1 MLNLS
6 NLQGVK
12 MRNNLFELIEA
23 KNIELVKEKIPL
35 KNIKGLYFDNIIVLN
50 SKINT
55 EVEKKCVLA
64 EELGHYETSSG
75 NILAQNKI
83 INLKQESKARG
94 WAVDE
99 LIKVEDFIKAF
110 DAGVRNR
117 FELAEYLEVTEE
129 FIELALDHFRKRH
142 GEFHNIGDYTIFF
155 NPLGV
160 LKKL

>member
-1 MLNLS
+1 M
-6 NLQGVK
+6 V
-12 MRNNLFELIEA
+12 NNLFELIEA
-23 KNIELVKEKIPL
+23 KNIELVEEKIPL

-64 EELGHYETSSG
+64 EEIGHYETSSG
-75 NILAQNKI
+75 NILAQDKI
-83 INLKQESKARG
+83 INLKQESRARR

-129 FIELALDHFRKRH
+129 FIELALDHFSKRH
-142 GEFHNIGDYTIFF
+142 GEFHNIGDYTIFL

-160 LKKL
+160 MKKI